1 MQAPPDP
8 IAFRALPEVPAARD
22 DGLAAL
28 DLHRRLVA
36 HPAATFF
43 MRAAAAA
50 ELPGIRPGDLLVV
63 DRALEPLP
71 GDTVVVPLA
80 GELRLV
86 AARQVPPGTA
96 IWGVVRALAR
106 ELRR

>member
-1 MQAPPDP
+1 MREPPDP
-8 IAFRALPEVPAARD
+8 IAFRALPAVPAARD
-22 DGLAAL
+22 DDLSAL

-50 ELPGIRPGDLLVV
+50 PTPGIRPGDILVV
-63 DRALEPLP
+63 DRALDPHP

-80 GELRLV
+80 GALRLV
-86 AARQVPPGTA
+86 AARQVPPDTA